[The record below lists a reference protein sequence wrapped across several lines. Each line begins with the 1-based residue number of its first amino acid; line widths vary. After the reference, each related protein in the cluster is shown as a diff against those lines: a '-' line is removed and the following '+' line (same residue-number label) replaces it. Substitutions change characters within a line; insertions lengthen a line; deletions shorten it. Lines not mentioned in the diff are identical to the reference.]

1 LYLIFAE
8 VHSAAL
14 LPFLGED
21 RDGYRKTTIS
31 SVSAGDRSGDRLSIL
46 RSLCARPFLSS
57 VSPNSTAAGGKQFVL
72 TVNGSNFRPD
82 SLVSWNGSFRL
93 TTFVSSHQLVAA
105 ISAADIAAAGQ
116 VLVLV
121 FNPPERGTTSVS
133 GAIGNTSGTPCGG
146 GNSNAVPFTI
156 N

>member
-1 LYLIFAE
+1 MAIARRPSRLC
-8 VHSAAL
+8 L
-14 LPFLGED
+14 LAIVLAIGC
-21 RDGYRKTTIS
+21 
-31 SVSAGDRSGDRLSIL
+31 LSCGV
-46 RSLCARPFLSS
+46 CAPRPFLSS

-72 TVNGSNFRPD
+72 KLNGRNFRPD

-93 TTFVSSHQLVAA
+93 TTFASSHQLVAA
-105 ISAADIAAAGQ
+105 ISAAGIAAAGQ

-133 GAIGNTSGTPCGG
+133 GAIGNTSSTPCGG

>member
-1 LYLIFAE
+1 
-8 VHSAAL
+8 V
-14 LPFLGED
+14 P
-21 RDGYRKTTIS
+21 
-31 SVSAGDRSGDRLSIL
+31 AGDRSRDRLSIL
-46 RSLCARPFLSS
+46 RSLCASTFSQLRII
-57 VSPNSTAAGGKQFVL
+57 SPNSTAAGGRQFVL

-93 TTFVSSHQLVAA
+93 TTFASSHQLVAA
-105 ISAADIAAAGQ
+105 ISAADIAAPGQ

-133 GAIGNTSGTPCGG
+133 GAIGNISSTPCGG